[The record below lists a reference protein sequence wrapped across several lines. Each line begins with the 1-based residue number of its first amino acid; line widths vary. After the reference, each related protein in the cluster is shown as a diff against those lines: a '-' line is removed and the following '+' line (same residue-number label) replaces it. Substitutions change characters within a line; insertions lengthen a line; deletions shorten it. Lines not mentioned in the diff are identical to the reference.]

1 MKSFVAAAAVATLA
15 LVATSATAGVVSSGL
30 SSGNYSQSSAW
41 AGNTAQQAFNGNAW
55 NAGGFGTHWIQ
66 VDLGA
71 VFDLANLSFVINQ
84 APAGNSWHS
93 VYVDDS
99 SIGANYGS
107 FSAVASRSGP
117 SSAGQV
123 VSLDFSA
130 TGRYVT
136 IVANGGPSWTALS
149 NVTVSTQDVP
159 EPASILLAAMGLG
172 LAVVTGR
179 RRAAA

>member
-1 MKSFVAAAAVATLA
+1 MKSFAAAVFATLA
-15 LVATSATAGVVSSGL
+15 LATAGASAGVVSSGL
-30 SSGNYSQSSAW
+30 SSGSYSQSSVW
-41 AGNTAQQAFNGNAW
+41 AGQTAQQAFNGNAW
-55 NAGGFGTHWIQ
+55 NAGGHGTHWIQ

-84 APAGNSWHS
+84 QPAGNSWHS

-130 TGRYVT
+130 SGRYVT

-179 RRAAA
+179 RRMAA